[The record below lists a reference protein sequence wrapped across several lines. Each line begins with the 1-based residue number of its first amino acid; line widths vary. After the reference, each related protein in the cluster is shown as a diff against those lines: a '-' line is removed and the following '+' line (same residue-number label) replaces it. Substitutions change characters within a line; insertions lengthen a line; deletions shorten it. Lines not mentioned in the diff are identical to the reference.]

1 MGDHRPFL
9 LKQFPGIA
17 VQGGLQAD
25 QGGEQNINLS
35 GLNLLDRSRIQVG
48 RLGQLL
54 LGQTLSSP
62 DSLQAL
68 PKLDQIYIHDSISTP
83 AWTSRHGP
91 MGREMR
97 LIRAYS
103 QEEF

>member
-9 LKQFPGIA
+9 LKQFPGIT

-25 QGGEQNINLS
+25 QGGEQDVHLS

-54 LGQTLSSP
+54 LSQALGSP

-68 PKLDQIYIHDSISTP
+68 PKLD
-83 AWTSRHGP
+83 
-91 MGREMR
+91 
-97 LIRAYS
+97 
-103 QEEF
+103 